1 MRQRYE
7 FLPKCSPSLTPSAE
21 VLGGDNGE
29 NVSRLGRGEECQTC
43 EHNSRT
49 PKGTVHWRHLSCPR
63 KVRRMVLIET
73 RSSKILCGA
82 KGSVRRTLAAKAGG
96 RKRSSI
102 SQRRGSR
109 AKTRVSWS
117 DNLVRSG
124 TGKSAPWLVL

>member
-29 NVSRLGRGEECQTC
+29 NVLGSAVVKSEDLRAQQ
-43 EHNSRT
+43 